1 MELLDIELSK
11 DPAIPLG
18 IYPEENHNS
27 EGHMHP
33 SAHCSTIYNS
43 QDMETTWI
51 SNNRWMETEVVVC
64 IYDRILLSH

>member
-1 MELLDIELSK
+1 MELLNIELSE

-27 EGHMHP
+27 EAHMHP
-33 SAHCSTIYNS
+33 SAHCSSIYNS

-64 IYDRILLSH
+64 MYDGILLSH